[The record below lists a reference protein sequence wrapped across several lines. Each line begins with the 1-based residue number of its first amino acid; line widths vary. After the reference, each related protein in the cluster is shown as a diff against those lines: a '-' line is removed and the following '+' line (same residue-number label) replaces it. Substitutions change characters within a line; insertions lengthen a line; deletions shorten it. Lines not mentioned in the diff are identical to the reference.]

1 MIVVLDASA
10 AVDLV
15 VNASERSAEAQLLA
29 DAKWVLAPTLFV
41 SEVTNVF
48 WKYHRFQKLKLE
60 EAEHGMSLA
69 LHLPDSLSA
78 DMELHSEAFAMSC
91 RTRHSVYD
99 MMYLVLARRN
109 NAVLFTRDRPLRK
122 LAGEHDVRVWAGTD

>member
-15 VNASERSAEAQLLA
+15 INASKRVAEAQLLA
-29 DAKWVLAPTLFV
+29 DARWVLAPTLYV

-48 WKYHRFQKLKLE
+48 WKYHMFQDLE
-60 EAEHGMSLA
+60 QEKAEHGMNLA
-69 LHLPDSLSA
+69 LELPDSLA
-78 DMELHSEAFAMSC
+78 NDLELHSEAFAMSC
-91 RTRHSVYD
+91 LTRHSVYD

-109 NAVLFTRDRPLRK
+109 NAVLLSRDRPLK
-122 LAGEHDVRVWAGTD
+122 QVAGEHDVRVWATD

>member
-1 MIVVLDASA
+1 MIVVIDASA

-15 VNASERSAEAQLLA
+15 VNAPARSAEARLLS

-48 WKYHRFQKLKLE
+48 WKYHRFRNLE
-60 EAEHGMSLA
+60 REKAEAGLSLA
-69 LHLPDSLSA
+69 LDLPDSLS
-78 DMELHSEAFAMSC
+78 DDLDLHSEAFAVSC
-91 RTRHSVYD
+91 LARHSVYD

-109 NAVLFTRDRPLRK
+109 NAVLFTRDRRLRE
-122 LAGEHDVRVWAGTD
+122 LAGEHDVRAWVEPE